1 MSPAN
6 RSFAQSLRQRQS
18 DAEHRLWFHLRAH
31 RMLGYKFKRQVP
43 IGRYIVDFL
52 CMRLGLV
59 VGADGG
65 QHANGADI
73 VRDQWLASQ
82 GLKVLR
88 FWNHDVLQQTEAVLE
103 AIRIE
108 VEALAALS
116 PIPSPASGRGE
127 RGAGERARKST
138 RRPARAAKA
147 RAHARR
153 DGFLPS
159 PARGRGA
166 GGEGTASPARSAP
179 SIATSPADR

>member
-6 RSFAQSLRQRQS
+6 RSFARSLRQRQS
-18 DAEHRLWFHLRAH
+18 DAEHRLCFHLRAH
-31 RMLGYKFKRQVP
+31 RMPGYKFKRQGP

-59 VGADGG
+59 VEADGG
-65 QHANGADI
+65 QHADGADV
-73 VRDQWLASQ
+73 VRDQWLANQ

-116 PIPSPASGRGE
+116 PS
-127 RGAGERARKST
+127 
-138 RRPARAAKA
+138 
-147 RAHARR
+147 
-153 DGFLPS
+153 PS
-159 PARGRGA
+159 PARGRAA
-166 GGEGTASPARSAP
+166 GGEGTASPSRSAP
-179 SIATSPADR
+179 SNATSPADR